1 VLTRMSYPMSVPDRA
16 DLTDEALLRIARAE
30 PTSQS
35 ARSAASALLARY
47 QERVYLWCYRYV
59 RDHERALDLAQEVS
73 IKAYRGLE
81 SFRRDA
87 KFSSWL
93 FAITRNACLNAVRPV
108 SLVRDE
114 EVDPDA
120 LVTGDDRP
128 DQEVERRE
136 TLDRLWSLVDEVLDD
151 LERTALRLRTEE
163 RMPVD
168 EITRLLDIRA
178 RSGARGVLQ
187 NARRKLKAALER
199 QRQDEREEER
209 DGP

>member
-1 VLTRMSYPMSVPDRA
+1 MLTRMSYPMSVPDRA

-30 PTSQS
+30 PTSES

-59 RDHERALDLAQEVS
+59 RDHERALDLAQNVS
-73 IKAYRGLE
+73 IKAFRGLE
-81 SFRRDA
+81 SFRSDA

-120 LVTGDDRP
+120 LVTDDDRP
-128 DQEVERRE
+128 DRELEREE
-136 TLDRLWSLVDEVLDD
+136 TLGRLWSLVDEVLDD
-151 LERTALRLRTEE
+151 LERAALRLRTEE
-163 RMPVD
+163 RLPVD
-168 EITRLLDIRA
+168 EITRLLDIRS

>member
-1 VLTRMSYPMSVPDRA
+1 MLTRMSYPMSVPDRA